1 MKPLSDLSTKSFSSP
16 HFSLPSGPPVLA
28 ATPWAARP
36 RHLPRPLLLP
46 APDARASRLLATWV
60 RAIAAQHQTPTA
72 EIAGLSDEALVFEIG
87 AVWRGWLI
95 ARANATYALGKKERS
110 AAHRR
115 LARSDDDD
123 DRYVASLL
131 DKWSRA

>member
-1 MKPLSDLSTKSFSSP
+1 MRRSFVPSIKSSSSP
-16 HFSLPSGPPVLA
+16 HSLSPSGPPVPA
-28 ATPWAARP
+28 PTPWAGRP

-46 APDARASRLLATWV
+46 APDPRASRLLATWV

-72 EIAGLSDEALVFEIG
+72 EIAALSDEALVFEIG

-95 ARANATYALGKKERS
+95 ARANATYALGKKERI
-110 AAHRR
+110 AAQRR

-131 DKWSRA
+131 DKWSRV

>member
-1 MKPLSDLSTKSFSSP
+1 MPAP
-16 HFSLPSGPPVLA
+16 
-28 ATPWAARP
+28 TPWAGRP

-46 APDARASRLLATWV
+46 APSPRVSRLLATWV

-72 EIAGLSDEALVFEIG
+72 DICQLSDEALVFEIG

-95 ARANATYALGKKERS
+95 ARANAIYALGKKERI

-131 DKWSRA
+131 DKWSRV